1 MIALLRLE
9 IDKNDQELSTTSN
22 FFELY
27 LFKKFPSLTRK
38 IWSPFD
44 LDDKILLFSKI
55 LTMDVTSQEGN
66 ATTPPQ

>member
-44 LDDKILLFSKI
+44 LDDKNINVFQNSYNGCY
-55 LTMDVTSQEGN
+55 QPGR
-66 ATTPPQ
+66 

>member
-44 LDDKILLFSKI
+44 LDDKNIIVFQNSYNGCHKP
-55 LTMDVTSQEGN
+55 GR
-66 ATTPPQ
+66 

>member
-44 LDDKILLFSKI
+44 LDDKNIIVFQNSYNGCH
-55 LTMDVTSQEGN
+55 QPGR
-66 ATTPPQ
+66 